1 MFTHYYR
8 HMRYATYTYTA
19 LDNTSVLH
27 TRDPTRVAKNASE
40 TPQKRFIRHLIPRRA
55 YTRTRS
61 RRDIPRTCD
70 VSVSA
75 LYA

>member
-27 TRDPTRVAKNASE
+27 TRDPTRVAKNASFRFK
-40 TPQKRFIRHLIPRRA
+40 KRLHSATRIHTHAVTQRYPSHVRRE
-55 YTRTRS
+55 
-61 RRDIPRTCD
+61 C
-70 VSVSA
+70 
-75 LYA
+75 

>member
-27 TRDPTRVAKNASE
+27 TRDPTRVAKNA
-40 TPQKRFIRHLIPRRA
+40 FIPRRA
-55 YTRTRS
+55 YTRTQS